1 MIKGGGLGDG
11 GIIGGICRTHK
22 TTPL

>member
-11 GIIGGICRTHK
+11 GIIGGICHTHK